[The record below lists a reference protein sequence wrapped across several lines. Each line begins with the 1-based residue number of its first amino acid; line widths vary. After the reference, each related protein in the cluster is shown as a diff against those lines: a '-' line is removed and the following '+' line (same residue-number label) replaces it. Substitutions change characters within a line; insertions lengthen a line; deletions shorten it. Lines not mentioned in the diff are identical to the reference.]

1 MRGRELTA
9 TLEPV
14 DFLMETPKARLV
26 LYEGEEVW
34 LPESQI
40 VDYGDDW
47 VEVTEWIAEQKG
59 LL

>member
-1 MRGRELTA
+1 
-9 TLEPV
+9 LEPV